1 MFLYTMLKESQHPAK
16 FVDPTHYSRE
26 NIVAKFSGNKQ
37 YGSEDIMLSVVEEQ
51 GSAFSC
57 LNPSLLLISAENA
70 FYENIRYIKLK
81 SPILIMRT

>member
-1 MFLYTMLKESQHPAK
+1 MLKESQHPAK

-57 LNPSLLLISAENA
+57 LNPPLLLISAENS